1 MREVFTIMLIWV
13 MIPILI
19 ESRTK
24 LAEQVMNVLQG
35 QSMATFLTISF
46 NGPRQAYFIKN
57 DSLAGL
63 FVPSN
68 LATYLQLN

>member
-1 MREVFTIMLIWV
+1 MLIWV

-24 LAEQVMNVLQG
+24 LAEQVMNFLQG

-46 NGPRQAYFIKN
+46 YGPRQAYFIKN
-57 DSLAGL
+57 DSYSGL
-63 FVPSN
+63 FLPSN
-68 LATYLQLN
+68 LAAYLKVN